1 MSLLLP
7 TTGIE
12 ESTSM
17 RIRWALAL
25 RHRVPGAFRDP
36 ARGGSLD
43 KFRRPDTDQRQGR
56 STTCCRR
63 PRRSVCERRP
73 GRSVGLLCGPCSFF
87 VKKKSKEQRGGLWT
101 KVGPN
106 EPMTWHQCSILAR
119 TVKYTKSNIF
129 DSVPIAKTDQTR
141 QSQPQTATI
150 YCIRTFE
157 SVTLNGCCWS
167 IKRIL
172 RTSAA
177 PPASCKRP
185 RT

>member
-1 MSLLLP
+1 
-7 TTGIE
+7 
-12 ESTSM
+12 M

-87 VKKKSKEQRGGLWT
+87 VKKKSKEQRGRLWT

-141 QSQPQTATI
+141 PSQPQTATI